1 MREEGA
7 RFCGRSRLA
16 QNVLGADPRA
26 LTLPNPQP
34 PTRSFTK
41 LISLSKNINKHELQ
55 PFEYSKSPLLRL
67 LGFRESKRLG
77 KMVRVI
83 LEEGRR
89 RKLVEAGF
97 GNARLVE
104 YVAGD
109 VTGDN
114 LAIVGTR
121 GPIGRG
127 NKKSN

>member
-1 MREEGA
+1 M
-7 RFCGRSRLA
+7 
-16 QNVLGADPRA
+16 
-26 LTLPNPQP
+26 
-34 PTRSFTK
+34 
-41 LISLSKNINKHELQ
+41 
-55 PFEYSKSPLLRL
+55 
-67 LGFRESKRLG
+67 
-77 KMVRVI
+77 
-83 LEEGRR
+83 EEGRR

-121 GPIGRG
+121 GNIGRG